1 MIAKVQGLLDGIEE
15 DHALISLPSG
25 ITLELLLPAYAS
37 ARLGGS
43 IGQDVTLHTL
53 MYLEAQAQGTTITP
67 RLAGFLTPDDRAFYR
82 LFVTCKGIGH
92 RRALRAMTLS
102 TAQIAA
108 AIADRDLA
116 TLKSLPEV
124 GKRTAETIAATLHD
138 KVDRFIASPTTRTDD
153 AGAPVSAVGGSLARE
168 TLEVLLQLGE
178 QRAPAMALIDQALS
192 QDDAPADVQAVVAEV
207 YRLRSSAK

>member
-43 IGQDVTLHTL
+43 ISQDVTLHTL
-53 MYLEAQAQGTTITP
+53 MYFEAQAQGTTITP

-102 TAQIAA
+102 TALIAG

-138 KVDRFIASPTTRTDD
+138 KVDRFIAAPATRTDD
-153 AGAPVSAVGGSLARE
+153 AGATVTSTGGSLAKQA
-168 TLEVLLQLGE
+168 LEVLLQLGE
-178 QRAPAMALIDQALS
+178 QRAPAMALIDQALA
-192 QDDAPADVQAVVAEV
+192 QDDAPTDVQAVVAEV